1 LILDDPQDFHATITG
16 SGSGNLITSSDIIDL
31 KGMVYSASGSTT
43 LDSTH
48 TSVTVGSGATAET
61 LTLASM
67 TSTQTVI
74 QVSEGGKTSSIT
86 LAGNYA
92 GHSFV
97 FSSDG
102 SGGTQ
107 FHDPPDTT
115 SNPVV
120 SSVIMHD
127 PGSASTETTVASAPN
142 QMLAGPAGDTFVFN
156 FASVGNSTVTDFHPD
171 TDLLQFKSSVFAS
184 AQDILNATHDDGHGN
199 AVIAI
204 DAQDSI
210 TLNGV
215 AKAQLHAGDFHIV

>member
-1 LILDDPQDFHATITG
+1 M
-16 SGSGNLITSSDIIDL
+16 SSTSS
-31 KGMVYSASGSTT
+31 
-43 LDSTH
+43 
-48 TSVTVGSGATAET
+48 
-61 LTLASM
+61 
-67 TSTQTVI
+67 QTVI
-74 QVSEGGKTSSIT
+74 QVSDGGISSTIT
-86 LAGNYA
+86 LAGDYT

-120 SSVIMHD
+120 SSVIMND
-127 PGSASTETTVASAPN
+127 PGPSTNDTVVASAPN
-142 QMLAGPAGDTFVFN
+142 QTLTGLAASDTFVFN

-184 AQDILNATHDDGHGN
+184 VQDVLNATHDDGHGN

-210 TLNGV
+210 TLDGV
-215 AKAQLHAGDFHIV
+215 AKAQLHTGDFHIV